1 MVYIINLWFLS
12 ILVGYYS
19 QVSFN
24 FKVLLQTAKISEN
37 IRRDW
42 VTKLVQS
49 IVVKRVFLCKKMEF
63 KNFFPITFF

>member
-37 IRRDW
+37 IQRDW

-49 IVVKRVFLCKKMEF
+49 IVVKRVFF
-63 KNFFPITFF
+63 